1 MNDAKRMQGMTQVDS
16 QQQTAGFGAY
26 TVVDV
31 ETSGLR
37 PHQHRVLSVAA
48 VTLDGTGRVLREFH
62 TLVDPGCDPGPVH
75 IHGLTADVLRG
86 SPEFGQVRDQ
96 LSTMLDGRVMVA
108 HNALFDYGFLV
119 QEFARAGGALP
130 VQRRLCTL
138 ALARRIALPT
148 PDYKLGTLATYY
160 GVPQQ
165 KAHDAL
171 DDARVLADVLRALVA
186 DAAHLGIAPPLLDCA
201 PDSARS
207 MQSRW
212 PVERR
217 GPKRPCDFV
226 YPGKLA
232 MGGRLRQ
239 GMKVAVTGETRIER
253 EVLVARAEA
262 AGLDVTSMVSNR
274 TSVLVTNN
282 AATGTG
288 KARKAFEFGTPVI
301 DEARFVELLE
311 SVEPGHVK
319 GTVAPKVPVH
329 RQPKAPAR
337 KVSGPLSGRRILVLG
352 GTHGQSAAARSRIV
366 ELGGSAAV
374 NLSATVTDLL
384 LLAGGEAD
392 RRARKADELALA
404 VHGPE
409 LLEHG
414 AIAPAVPADPRP
426 GEIRAVEAAVLSR
439 GQVVDVP
446 IAEGGTTWTLRA
458 TWSQLSAA
466 TVDLVA
472 FLVGSDERVNDS
484 DDFVFYNQPERQ
496 GAKLS
501 EDGPNEQSI
510 TVDLDDLPEHCTRI
524 VLAAALDGA
533 DLTFGDVG
541 AIELDV
547 ASGTESSAAV
557 RATLDAATVERTLLL
572 AELYLRG
579 EDWRLRAVGQG
590 YETDL
595 AELARRYGVEVD
607 E

>member
-1 MNDAKRMQGMTQVDS
+1 MQGMTQVDE
-16 QQQTAGFGAY
+16 QQQTAGFGAF

-48 VTLDGTGRVLREFH
+48 VTLDGTGRVTREFH
-62 TLVDPGCDPGPVH
+62 SLIDPGCDPGPVH
-75 IHGLTADVLRG
+75 IHGLTAEVLQG

-96 LSTMLDGRVMVA
+96 LTAMLDGRVMVA
-108 HNALFDYGFLV
+108 HNALFDYGFLL

-148 PDYKLGTLATYY
+148 PDYRLGTLATYY

-171 DDARVLADVLRALVA
+171 DDTRVLANVLRALVA

-201 PDSARS
+201 PDSARPT
-207 MQSRW
+207 QSRW

-217 GPKRPCDFV
+217 GPKQPCDFA

-232 MGGRLRQ
+232 VAGRLRQ
-239 GMKVAVTGETRIER
+239 GMKVALTGETRIER
-253 EVLVARAEA
+253 EELVARAEC

-282 AATGTG
+282 AHAETG

-301 DEARFVELLE
+301 DEARFAALLE
-311 SVEPGHVK
+311 SVEPGHLK
-319 GTVAPKVPVH
+319 GAAVPEVAAP
-329 RQPKAPAR
+329 RRSTAPAR
-337 KVSGPLSGRRILVLG
+337 AKSGPLAGRRILVLG
-352 GTHGQSAAARSRIV
+352 GTHGEAAAARSRIV

-384 LLAGGEAD
+384 LLAGGESD

-404 VHGPE
+404 VHGPD
-409 LLEHG
+409 LLEQG
-414 AIAPAVPADPRP
+414 AIAPAAIPAASTAP
-426 GEIRAVEAAVLSR
+426 GRAEIRPAEPTVLSR
-439 GQVVDVP
+439 GQVIDVP
-446 IAEGGTTWTLRA
+446 IAEGGNTWTLRA
-458 TWSQLSAA
+458 TWSQLSAP

-472 FLVGSDERVNDS
+472 FLLGSDERVDDS
-484 DDFVFYNQPERQ
+484 DDFLFYNQPESQ

-510 TVDLDDLPEHCTRI
+510 TLVLDDLPEHCTRI
-524 VLAAALDGA
+524 VLAASLDGA
-533 DLTFGDVG
+533 GLTFGDVG
-541 AIELDV
+541 AIELDF
-547 ASGTESSAAV
+547 AAGTESSTAI
-557 RATLDAATVERTLLL
+557 RSTLDAATVERTLLL

-595 AELARRYGVEVD
+595 AELARRYGVDVD